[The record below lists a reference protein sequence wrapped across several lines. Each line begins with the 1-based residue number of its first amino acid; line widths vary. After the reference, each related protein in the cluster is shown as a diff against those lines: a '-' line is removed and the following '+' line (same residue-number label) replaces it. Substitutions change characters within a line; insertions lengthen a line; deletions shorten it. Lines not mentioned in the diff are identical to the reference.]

1 MSRWKQ
7 WMQRCKPPIQWTF
20 FGTHVLLKN
29 TWKKQSKSPW
39 NHNWWSGWRMGVFPH
54 CGKSMPSL
62 TYCWNQLPHYTHKF
76 SVSVCQGLF
85 IMPFWSQPWGLQQ
98 EVPPLLIMW
107 THTENTSLWHW
118 QPNHFV
124 PSLQP
129 AEFPEPKPA
138 EEDPDQMKDDY
149 FKESK
154 EGDAESC
161 ADEEITE
168 SDSSKRKW
176 ALIFNVSKVGN
187 KVKHEPERISQETNK
202 WDFANF
208 VYILSTYLTPVLF
221 IWLGGGGWSHWNDP
235 RFGKKSY
242 LFLLVTKNVKYWQ
255 NYQITRFSPLFKWPV
270 VINY

>member
-1 MSRWKQ
+1 MWQ
-7 WMQRCKPPIQWTF
+7 IYAIANI
-20 FGTHVLLKN
+20 LL
-29 TWKKQSKSPW
+29 TPVATLYPQ
-39 NHNWWSGWRMGVFPH
+39 V
-54 CGKSMPSL
+54 
-62 TYCWNQLPHYTHKF
+62 F
-76 SVSVCQGLF
+76 SVGLPRPLYHA
-85 IMPFWSQPWGLQQ
+85 ILKPWGLQQ

-176 ALIFNVSKVGN
+176 A
-187 KVKHEPERISQETNK
+187 
-202 WDFANF
+202 
-208 VYILSTYLTPVLF
+208 
-221 IWLGGGGWSHWNDP
+221 
-235 RFGKKSY
+235 
-242 LFLLVTKNVKYWQ
+242 
-255 NYQITRFSPLFKWPV
+255 
-270 VINY
+270 